1 MQNNPFTLV
10 QPWMTQIL
18 HAIKKDIKTDHLSAD
33 KIFYKT
39 HFGSRP
45 LKKITQ
51 DEIFEVYEKE
61 LLAGEEQL
69 VEWAVNRWV
78 FKNGDLYQH
87 FAKRLAAINPEF
99 SEITSLTESESE
111 QVLEGAAENFGAM
124 NAFLFSR
131 INGVV
136 FPEATFERLQA
147 AAEKELQNEQA
158 EAKKESAQES
168 LEKEL
173 ERYKREASRVK
184 EKYEDKLSGVQRK
197 YQTDTEALKKQI
209 RSLQQRL
216 DKQV

>member
-1 MQNNPFTLV
+1 MQKNPFTLV
-10 QPWMTQIL
+10 QPWMNQIL

-45 LKKITQ
+45 MNKLPLE
-51 DEIFEVYEKE
+51 EIFAVYEKE
-61 LLAGEEQL
+61 ILGGNEQI

-87 FAKRLAAINPEF
+87 FAKRLSEINPEF
-99 SEITSLTESESE
+99 SEITELSEAQAE
-111 QVLEGAAENFGAM
+111 QVLEGAQVFGAL
-124 NAFLFSR
+124 NVYLFAR

-136 FPEATFERLQA
+136 FPEATFKRLEA
-147 AAEKELQNEQA
+147 AAVSEQESEKAIQE
-158 EAKKESAQES
+158 KESAQES
-168 LEKEL
+168 LEREL
-173 ERYKREASRVK
+173 DRYKREASRMK
-184 EKYEDKLSGVQRK
+184 EKYDDKLAGVQRK

-216 DKQV
+216 DKQT